1 MHERGFI
8 INAAT
13 PQVLRFVPPLIV
25 TRADID
31 LMMPALK
38 KALDEAPSSS

>member
-13 PQVLRFVPPLIV
+13 PTVLRFVPPLIV
-25 TRADID
+25 TGAEID
-31 LMMPALK
+31 LRMPAVKESLPQEK
-38 KALDEAPSSS
+38 T